1 MHGRAARSSFLAAL
15 LALVGLLAVAPGA
28 GAQAEAEER
37 IGIREVDA
45 TDPDDVQ
52 VTFFY
57 GGDRAAAADVTLRQ
71 GDAVLQPNGPVVPF
85 DDDRSLGV
93 VLLIDVSGS
102 MEANAAIE
110 RAREAAL
117 AFVEGKAAADQ
128 IAVVA
133 FDDEVTVLQGFTA
146 DADLLETAI
155 DKLAPD
161 GGTAI
166 YDGVVRSAALF
177 DDNELQPNVLL
188 LTDGADRDS
197 SASLDRAVG
206 ALTRS
211 GTALFSVV
219 IESRDFEVEPIER
232 MSVESGGQAIATEDP
247 ADLEGLFASIQ
258 ETLRRQYVVSFTARD
273 EGASDLTL
281 TIGAA
286 QATAEITLGSRVDG
300 AQALSPTP
308 VAKPSGPAFFRSSAG
323 LALGL
328 VLVLLAVGAVVWSVV
343 STFASG
349 DESLEATLRP
359 YEEGYVAASDDD
371 DDART
376 GMAQNLL
383 VQRAVGM
390 TERFADRQG
399 FLQKVETKLEQ
410 ADLPL
415 RPAEALL
422 FYSAAA
428 TIVVVLVAFLSQS
441 VVVILAIAG
450 LTVIL
455 PPAVLGFL
463 AKRRRKAFETL
474 LPDTL
479 QLLASTLR
487 AGYSL
492 MQGVEAVSTEVAEP
506 MGRELRRVVTEARLG
521 RPLEESMEAVAQR
534 MSSPDFSWAVMAIG
548 IQREVGGNLSELLV
562 TVGDTMTE
570 RERLRRD
577 VNALTA
583 EGRVSAVIL
592 GILPLG
598 IGAFIYTANPGYL
611 DPLFERTAGQ
621 ILIGVAL
628 VMMAAGFLW
637 MKKIIEIEV

>member
-1 MHGRAARSSFLAAL
+1 MRRRAALSAVLVAL
-15 LALVGLLAVAPGA
+15 LAMVGLLSVAPGA
-28 GAQAEAEER
+28 GAQAESDER
-37 IGIREVDA
+37 IGIREIDA
-45 TDPDDVQ
+45 TDPDDVA

-57 GGDRAAAADVTLRQ
+57 SGDRAAAADVAVRQ
-71 GDAVLQPNGPVVPF
+71 GDAVVEPNGPVVPF

-93 VLLIDVSGS
+93 VLLIDVSQS
-102 MEANAAIE
+102 MNADAAIE

-117 AFVEGKAAADQ
+117 SFVEEKAPTDQ
-128 IAVVA
+128 VAVVA
-133 FDDEVTVLQGFTA
+133 FDGSVTVLQGFTA
-146 DADLLETAI
+146 DQDLLEAAI
-155 DKLAPD
+155 ELLAL
-161 GGTAI
+161 GSGSAR
-166 YDGVVRSAALF
+166 YDAVVRAVSLF
-177 DDNELQPNVLL
+177 DDTTLQPNVLL
-188 LTDGADRDS
+188 LSGGADTSS
-197 SASLDRAVG
+197 SANLDRAVG

-211 GTALFSVV
+211 GTALFAVG
-219 IESRDFEVEPIER
+219 IEGDDFSMGQIER
-232 MSVESGGQAIATEDP
+232 LAAESGGQAVATGDP
-247 ADLEGLFASIQ
+247 AELEGLFADIQ

-273 EGASDLTL
+273 DGATDVTL

-286 QATAEITLGSRVDG
+286 QATAELTLGSRVDG

-308 VAKPSGPAFFRSSAG
+308 AAQPSGPAFFRSSAG
-323 LALGL
+323 LALAL
-328 VLVLLAVGAVVWSVV
+328 VLVLLAVGAAVWSVA
-343 STFASG
+343 STFTSG

-359 YEEGYVAASDDD
+359 YQEGYVASSDDD
-371 DDART
+371 DANT
-376 GMAQNLL
+376 GMAQTML
-383 VQRAVGM
+383 VQRAVGI
-390 TERFADRQG
+390 TERFAERQG

-410 ADLPL
+410 ANLPL

-422 FYSAAA
+422 FYAAAA
-428 TIVVVLVAFLSQS
+428 TLVVVLVAFLSQA
-441 VVVILAIAG
+441 VVVILAIA
-450 LTVIL
+450 LFAVIL
-455 PPAVLGFL
+455 PPAVLNFL

-492 MQGVEAVSTEVAEP
+492 MQGVEAVSSEVSEP

-521 RPLEESMEAVAQR
+521 RPLEESMEAVAER

-598 IGAFIYTANPGYL
+598 IGAFIWSANPGYL

-621 ILIGVAL
+621 IMIGLAL
-628 VMMAAGFLW
+628 VMMLGGFLW